1 MNRFGWTALGL
12 TLISFGC
19 GYGVVGQTD
28 TLPKDIKTIAIPA
41 FGNATTLYT
50 LADSLPADITRE
62 FISRTHYRIVTNPD
76 AADAVL
82 KGTIIRY
89 SSFGT
94 TLDPNTGRASSA
106 AIGATIALS
115 LTDRATGKVIYSRT
129 FEEHDH
135 YEVSPDTRT
144 YFEESGAALSR
155 ISRTVAHNVVSAI
168 LEKF

>member
-1 MNRFGWTALGL
+1 MNRLALTALGL
-12 TLISFGC
+12 TLLSFGC
-19 GYGVVGQTD
+19 GYSVAGHAD

-50 LADSLPADITRE
+50 LANSLPADITRE
-62 FISRTHYRIVTNPD
+62 FISRTHYQIVTNPE

-94 TLDPNTGRASSA
+94 TLDPTNGRASSA
-106 AIGATIALS
+106 AIGATIVLS

-129 FEEHDH
+129 LEEHDH

-155 ISRTVAHNVVSAI
+155 ISRNVARDVVTAI